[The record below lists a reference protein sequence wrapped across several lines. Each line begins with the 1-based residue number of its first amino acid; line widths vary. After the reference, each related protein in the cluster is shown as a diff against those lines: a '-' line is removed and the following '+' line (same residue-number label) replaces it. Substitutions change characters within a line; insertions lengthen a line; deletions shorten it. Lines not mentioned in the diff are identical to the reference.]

1 MSDSRG
7 RKMAAVLRG
16 HQDEIVDEWVRQQLG
31 GGGVPAREGD
41 VREESTRILSALEG
55 LLSTAARDDV
65 NASEYQPVREL
76 LAEISRSRTRLGFT
90 PTDTA
95 NSLFALKAPLFA
107 RLWREHGTDTDG
119 LMADTLAASQLID
132 RLALFMTEVAFKGRE
147 EIIGRQ
153 QQQLLELSTPVVRL
167 WDGIL
172 ALPLIG
178 TLDSS
183 RTQTAMES
191 LLQQIIDTRSP
202 IAILDITGVP
212 MVDTMVAQH
221 LLKTVAAARLIGADC
236 IISGVRPQI
245 AQTIVHLGIDLRDV
259 ITKATLAD
267 AFAVALQRTGRTIRR
282 IEP

>member
-1 MSDSRG
+1 MADGRGSRIPQVIH
-7 RKMAAVLRG
+7 R
-16 HQDEIVDEWVRQQLG
+16 HQQEILDEWLREAGAG
-31 GGGVPAREGD
+31 GSAAREAD
-41 VREESTRILSALEG
+41 LSSDAARILSALGSATDLQALDEVSG
-55 LLSTAARDDV
+55 PQYEPT
-65 NASEYQPVREL
+65 REL
-76 LAEISRSRTRLGFT
+76 LTDISRARMRLGAT

-95 NSLFALKAPLFA
+95 NFIFALRAVLVG
-107 RLWREHGTDTDG
+107 RLRREYATDIDG
-119 LMADTLAASQLID
+119 LMADTVVASRLID
-132 RLALFMTEVAFKGRE
+132 QLALLTIEVSLKGRD

-153 QQQLLELSTPVVRL
+153 HQQLLDLSTPVVRL

-172 ALPLIG
+172 AMPLIG
-178 TLDSS
+178 TLDSA
-183 RTQTAMES
+183 RTQTAMDS

-259 ITKATLAD
+259 ITKATLAE
-267 AFAVALQRTGRTIRR
+267 AFAVALQRTGRAIRHLDS
-282 IEP
+282 